1 MSLAS
6 WAVASVLTL
15 VGRAVCA
22 YYGTLGLL
30 EMKGRLS
37 EEVHTGDPR
46 ISEADEGESP

>member
-6 WAVASVLTL
+6 WSVASVLTL
-15 VGRAVCA
+15 VGWTVCA

-46 ISEADEGESP
+46 ISETEKGESP